1 MSSTAFEPTNNSD
14 NRFSLSKEKKHR
26 RALILTLLLS
36 LTAILALCLGGCRK
50 GPKPPALFDD
60 TLEKVDPDPDVHV
73 RITAAGEPNIIYAP
87 PVDVAGYRYGPT
99 IMYYADGTSDAWFST
114 KGRAIEVFTDYG
126 ISELGAGIS
135 GLYSEHRFFEGMRRF
150 IEIGSGYAE
159 DWIAGEPFDNY
170 EEVSAFLRAV
180 HDPKGPDLSYRNITV
195 STCGLVPQIR
205 RLAGE
210 KLQITLALSLHAPN
224 DALRR
229 TMMPIANAYTVQET
243 VAACD
248 EYFTATGRR
257 MSYEYSLIEGVND
270 SEACAKELA
279 ALLHGKNA
287 HVNLIPV
294 NPIRERDFRAPDRAA
309 ALRFQKRLENLGIN
323 ATIRRKMGADIDSA
337 CGQLRL
343 RTKAE
348 QGG

>member
-1 MSSTAFEPTNNSD
+1 MNDLRSMTADEIRAALKDMGEPAFRGAQIFDWVQAKKVRTFSEMTNLPKAL
-14 NRFSLSKEKKHR
+14 RERLAAEFSLSLLTVEKRLVSQEDGTRKYVY
-26 RALILTLLLS
+26 ALPDGLLIES
-36 LTAILALCLGGCRK
+36 VFMPYDYGNTACISSQAGCRM
-50 GPKPPALFDD
+50 GCRFCAS
-60 TLEKVDPDPDVHV
+60 TLEGLARNLLPGEMLEQIFRMEEDTGERISHV
-73 RITAAGEPNIIYAP
+73 VVMGSGEPLDNY
-87 PVDVAGYRYGPT
+87 DN
-99 IMYYADGTSDAWFST
+99 
-114 KGRAIEVFTDYG
+114 
-126 ISELGAGIS
+126 L
-135 GLYSEHRFFEGMRRF
+135 LRF
-150 IEIGSGYAE
+150 IRLITDE
-159 DWIAGEPFDNY
+159 
-170 EEVSAFLRAV
+170 
-180 HDPKGPDLSYRNITV
+180 KGKNLSERNITV
-195 STCGLVPQIR
+195 STCGLVPQIG

-210 KLQITLALSLHAPN
+210 HLQITLALSLHAPN

-229 TMMPIANAYTVQET
+229 TMMPIAQAYTVQET

-248 EYFTATGRR
+248 AYFTATGRR

-294 NPIRERDFRAPDRAA
+294 NPIRERDYKAPDRAA

-343 RTKAE
+343 RAKAE
-348 QGG
+348 QGE

>member
-1 MSSTAFEPTNNSD
+1 MNDLRSMTLEEITAALKEMGQPSFRGAQIFDWVQAKKVRTFGEMTNLPKAL
-14 NRFSLSKEKKHR
+14 RERLAAEFSLSLLTVEKRLVSQEDGTRKYVY
-26 RALILTLLLS
+26 ALPDGLLIES
-36 LTAILALCLGGCRK
+36 VFMPYDYGNTACISSQAGCRM
-50 GPKPPALFDD
+50 GCRFCAS
-60 TLEKVDPDPDVHV
+60 TLEGLARNLFPGEMLEQIFRMEEDTGERISHV
-73 RITAAGEPNIIYAP
+73 VVMGSGEPLDNY
-87 PVDVAGYRYGPT
+87 DN
-99 IMYYADGTSDAWFST
+99 
-114 KGRAIEVFTDYG
+114 
-126 ISELGAGIS
+126 L
-135 GLYSEHRFFEGMRRF
+135 LRF
-150 IEIGSGYAE
+150 IRLITDE
-159 DWIAGEPFDNY
+159 
-170 EEVSAFLRAV
+170 
-180 HDPKGPDLSYRNITV
+180 KGKNLSERNITV

-210 KLQITLALSLHAPN
+210 HLQITLALSLHAPN
-224 DALRR
+224 DALRL
-229 TMMPIANAYTVQET
+229 TMMPIAQAYSVQET

-294 NPIRERDFRAPDRAA
+294 NPIQERDYKAPDRAA

-343 RTKAE
+343 RTKAG
-348 QGG
+348 QGE